1 MKTAVA
7 LYDDALA
14 ANAVAQ
20 DLLDAG
26 IEPTALSLVL
36 SDAAARSAPPARLS
50 QELKGPLGSGPI
62 DMDSLYNDLNRVGV
76 PPDEAEAYMEGV
88 RRGGNLIVV
97 RAEDEP
103 AERAGEILKRGAVD
117 VADRER
123 RWREQGW
130 AGYDRTAA
138 PYGVEE
144 AERERTTYT
153 TP

>member
-7 LYDDALA
+7 LFDDALA

-20 DLLDAG
+20 ELLDSG
-26 IEPTALSLVL
+26 IGPDALSLVL
-36 SDAAARSAPPARLS
+36 SDAAARSAPPAQLS

-62 DMDSLYNDLNRVGV
+62 DIESLYNDLNRIGV
-76 PPDEAEAYMEGV
+76 PPGEAEAYAEGV
-88 RRGGNLIVV
+88 RRGGNLVVV

-103 AERAGEILKRGAVD
+103 AERAGAILKRGAVD

-123 RWREQGW
+123 RWRERGW

-138 PYGVEE
+138 PYSVEE
-144 AERERTTYT
+144 AERERAAHTA
-153 TP
+153 P